1 MNATFG
7 LVRRFSTLAV
17 LFAIGLSL
25 IFNATLGSDHL
36 GWQVV
41 IALIALGIGIP
52 HGAVDHLITIPRA
65 SKLRFY
71 RFIVLYVIV
80 AVVAA
85 LAILKWNVIGFQIVV
100 LMSALHFG
108 FGDASFLAEAGEL
121 KMNRVTEM
129 AYALAAGSLPVVLPL
144 VNSKSASALER
155 VNHHLVNW
163 AHGFTQGLQIT
174 VWSFAGIAFV
184 LLLIQRRWRD
194 LLDLAALALL
204 AVIAPPLVAFAAYFG
219 CWHAARHTAR
229 LTLLLNPS
237 STPLWSAF
245 KAGTPALVGTV
256 IVAGA
261 VALFSNNG
269 FSSTL
274 LWSLLVVIWALTVPH
289 MATTARFD
297 LRSLK

>member
-17 LFAIGLSL
+17 LVAIGLSL
-25 IFNATLGSDHL
+25 IFTAALGANHL
-36 GWQVV
+36 GWQVA
-41 IALIALGIGIP
+41 IALISLAVGIP
-52 HGAVDHLITIPRA
+52 HGAVDHLISIPRT

-71 RFIVLYVIV
+71 RFIALYVIA

-85 LAILKWNVIGFQIVV
+85 LAILKWNVLGFQIVV

-108 FGDASFLAEAGEL
+108 FGDASFLAQSGEL
-121 KMNRVTEM
+121 KMNRATEI

-144 VNSKSASALER
+144 VNGKSTSALER

-163 AHGFTQGLQIT
+163 AQGSTHGLQIT
-174 VWSFAGIAFV
+174 VWSFACLAFIF
-184 LLLIQRRWRD
+184 LAAQRRWRD
-194 LLDLAALALL
+194 LLDLVALALL
-204 AVIAPPLVAFAAYFG
+204 AVVAPPLVAFAVYFG

-229 LTLLLNPS
+229 LTLLLKPS
-237 STPLWSAF
+237 ATPLWSAF
-245 KAGTPALVGTV
+245 KAGLPALVATL
-256 IVAGA
+256 IAAGA
-261 VALFSNNG
+261 LALFSKNG

-297 LRSLK
+297 VKALR